1 VTAARPG
8 TQTLRTP
15 SGGIRYGRVPQSE
28 RQQLAAA
35 ERQIDRLLKQNAVLL
50 EETVVLGELL
60 AKAQRFAFHD
70 ELTGLPNRRLLQDH
84 FDLAMAQGSRQHTQA
99 TLLFL
104 DLDGFK
110 GINDVHGHSTAD
122 RLLQQVASR
131 LRACIRSSDTACRYG
146 GDEFVILLPDVS
158 GQDKAVAAIGKVRT
172 QLMLPYSIE
181 GTVIRLTVSI
191 GMATYPIDG
200 EDFLGLIRA
209 ADMDM
214 YKEKALMPH
223 PKKNPLIC

>member
-1 VTAARPG
+1 MTAARPG

-15 SGGIRYGRVPQSE
+15 SGGIRSGRVPQSE

-35 ERQIDRLLKQNAVLL
+35 ERQIDRLLKLNAVLL

-84 FDLAMAQGSRQHTQA
+84 FELAMAQGSRQHTQA

-214 YKEKALMPH
+214 YKEKPRMPH

>member
-1 VTAARPG
+1 
-8 TQTLRTP
+8 
-15 SGGIRYGRVPQSE
+15 VPQSN

-35 ERQIDRLLKQNAVLL
+35 ERQIDRLLKLNAVLL

-158 GQDKAVAAIGKVRT
+158 GQDKAVAAIEKVRT

-200 EDFLGLIRA
+200 KDFLGLIRA

-214 YKEKALMPH
+214 YKEKLRMPH
-223 PKKNPLIC
+223 PKKTRSYAERVPGMYHR

>member
-1 VTAARPG
+1 
-8 TQTLRTP
+8 
-15 SGGIRYGRVPQSE
+15 VPQSN

-35 ERQIDRLLKQNAVLL
+35 ERQIDRLLKLNAVLL

-146 GDEFVILLPDVS
+146 GDEFVVLLPDVR
-158 GQDKAVAAIGKVRT
+158 GPDAAVAAIGKIRA

-181 GTVIRLTVSI
+181 GTVIRLAISI

-200 EDFLGLIRA
+200 EDFRGLVQA

-214 YKEKALMPH
+214 YKDKARTPIR
-223 PKKNPLIC
+223 KKTRSYAERVPGMHHR